1 MEHYDWKDAYNTGI
15 RELDSQHE
23 YLFALTNRLLRQR
36 ENPNRAHVKGIL
48 DELYEYTEQHFAY
61 EESLMEQSL
70 YDDLLDHKKLHIR
83 LKERLSLYSVEVA
96 KGKLS
101 VDDLCEFMK
110 IWLINHILRQDFHFS
125 EQVKNKKDT

>member
-110 IWLINHILRQDFHFS
+110 IWLINHILRQDFHFA

>member
-15 RELDSQHE
+15 RELDSQHA

-36 ENPNRAHVKGIL
+36 ANPNKVIVKGIL

-61 EESLMEQSL
+61 EESLMEQSH
-70 YDDLLDHKKLHIR
+70 YGDLADHKKLHIR
-83 LKERLSLYSVEVA
+83 LKERLSLYSAEVA
-96 KGKLS
+96 KDKLS

-110 IWLINHILRQDFHFS
+110 IWLINHILRQDFHFA